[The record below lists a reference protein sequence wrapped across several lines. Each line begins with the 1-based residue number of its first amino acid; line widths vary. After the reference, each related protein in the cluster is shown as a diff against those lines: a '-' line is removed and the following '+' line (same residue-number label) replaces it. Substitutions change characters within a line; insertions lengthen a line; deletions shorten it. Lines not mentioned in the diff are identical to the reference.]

1 MKNGQKNMT
10 EELNNSEQA
19 TSSDKNWKEMRE
31 QNEFLKG
38 KVAEFEAKERQNV
51 FQQAGLD
58 TAKGVGKAV
67 EMMYEGDL
75 TVEGIKQYASEEFG
89 VEFGQQDRL
98 QQTVQST
105 EQSQERLNALQQNSV
120 VDNFNTDVTAQIRE
134 IEKTGS
140 VRNSIAAKL
149 SVLEEGKDKLR

>member
-1 MKNGQKNMT
+1 MT
-10 EELNNSEQA
+10 ELNNSEQA
-19 TSSDKNWKEMRE
+19 STSDKNWKEMRE

-38 KVAEFEAKERQNV
+38 KVAEYEAKERQIV

-58 TAKGVGKAV
+58 TEKGVGQAV

-75 TVEGIKQYASEEFG
+75 SVEGIKQYASEEFG
-89 VEFGQQDRL
+89 VEFGQQDGL
-98 QQTVQST
+98 QQAVQST
-105 EQSQERLNALQQNSV
+105 EQSQERLNYIQKNSV
-120 VDNFNTDVTAQIRE
+120 VDNFNTDVTAQIRD
-134 IEKTGS
+134 IEKNGT

>member
-1 MKNGQKNMT
+1 MT
-10 EELNNSEQA
+10 ELNNSEQA
-19 TSSDKNWKEMRE
+19 STSDKNWKEMRE

-38 KVAEFEAKERQNV
+38 KVAEYEAKERQIV

-58 TAKGVGKAV
+58 TEKGVGKAV

-75 TVEGIKQYASEEFG
+75 SVEGIKQYASEEFG
-89 VEFGQQDRL
+89 VEFGQQDGL
-98 QQTVQST
+98 QKAVQST
-105 EQSQERLNALQQNSV
+105 EQSQERLNYIQKNSV
-120 VDNFNTDVTAQIRE
+120 VDNFNTDVTAQIRD
-134 IEKTGS
+134 IEKNGT

>member
-1 MKNGQKNMT
+1 MT
-10 EELNNSEQA
+10 ELNNSEQA
-19 TSSDKNWKEMRE
+19 STGDKNWKEMRE

-38 KVAEFEAKERQNV
+38 KVAEFEAKERQIV

-58 TAKGVGKAV
+58 TEKGVGKAV

-75 TVEGIKQYASEEFG
+75 SVEGIKQYASEEFG
-89 VEFGQQDRL
+89 VEFGQQDGL
-98 QQTVQST
+98 QQAVQST
-105 EQSQERLNALQQNSV
+105 EQSQERLNYIQKNSV
-120 VDNFNTDVTAQIRE
+120 VDNFNTDVTAQIRD
-134 IEKTGS
+134 IEKNGT

>member
-1 MKNGQKNMT
+1 MT
-10 EELNNSEQA
+10 ELNNSEQA
-19 TSSDKNWKEMRE
+19 STGDKNWKEMRE

-38 KVAEFEAKERQNV
+38 KVAEYEAKERQIV

-58 TAKGVGKAV
+58 TEKGVGKAV

-75 TVEGIKQYASEEFG
+75 SVEGIKQYASEEFG
-89 VEFGQQDRL
+89 VEFGQQDGL
-98 QQTVQST
+98 QQAVQST
-105 EQSQERLNALQQNSV
+105 EQSQECLNYIQKNSV
-120 VDNFNTDVTAQIRE
+120 VDNFNTDVTAQIRD
-134 IEKTGS
+134 IEKNGT